1 MRVLWV
7 LAHPD
12 GRSLNGSLR
21 DDGVRTLREHG
32 HAVVESD
39 LYSMGWDP
47 VVRAE
52 DFAGDSAGEIVGRL
66 DVLTASQHA
75 YEQQRL
81 SPDIRAEHDK
91 IRWADTLVLQ
101 FPLWWFGPPAILK
114 GWFDRLFV
122 QGFAQGVKDPRT
134 GRTLRY
140 GNGGLAGRRA
150 MVVTTVG
157 AQAASTGPRGIH
169 GDIGEVLFPLQHGTL
184 WYTGM
189 TVLPPVVV
197 NGAVCLSE
205 GGYAEAAAELRRRLL
220 TMSSTPPIP
229 FRRQDG
235 GEYDERL
242 VLCPEHVPD
251 DSGVGVHYRG
261 DE

>member
-21 DDGVRTLREHG
+21 DDGVETLRAHG
-32 HAVVESD
+32 HEVVESD
-39 LYSMGWDP
+39 LYAMGWNP
-47 VVRAE
+47 VVGPE
-52 DFAGDSAGEIVGRL
+52 DFAHDPSERL
-66 DVLTASQHA
+66 DVLTASQDA
-75 YEQQRL
+75 YERQRL
-81 SPDIRAEHDK
+81 SPDISAEHEK
-91 IRWADTLVLQ
+91 VRWADTLVLQ

-122 QGFAQGVKDPRT
+122 QGFAQGVRDPRT

-140 GNGGLAGRRA
+140 GDGGLAGRRA

-169 GDIGEVLFPLQHGTL
+169 GDIGEVLFPVQHGTL

-197 NGAVCLSE
+197 SGAVRVS
-205 GGYAEAAAELRRRLL
+205 GAGFAAAVAQLRERLL
-220 TMSSTPPIP
+220 AMPTTPPIP
-229 FRRQDG
+229 FRRQDD

-242 VLCPEHVPD
+242 VLCPEHVPGEA
-251 DSGVGVHYRG
+251 GVGVHYRSSRP
-261 DE
+261 